1 MTQAHGCI
9 CLICLHAGGGP
20 VHITNIDCR
29 GGEAALRTAGGPV
42 SIDSLDGNYAIESQG
57 GDVQASWA
65 ELGAC
70 NQLAVGER

>member
-1 MTQAHGCI
+1 M
-9 CLICLHAGGGP
+9 
-20 VHITNIDCR
+20 HITNIDCR

-42 SIDSLDGNYAIESQG
+42 SIDSLDGNCAIESQG